1 MKTSKLVLKKSF
13 TLIVCFS
20 LFSLAFSQTNYFKVL
35 HTPTQ
40 EFPDAVV
47 ETESGDIIMIQTNYV
62 ELDSTNYVSFLKLNQ
77 QGDTLLY
84 RIVKRTERFYSYT
97 RIIKF
102 PMQIGQAEQYA
113 AIGAA
118 YYRDESTISTSQ
130 NKMLFYT
137 FDSNLDS
144 LSSAEINLPDSLYIW
159 GLRDAIQTKNG
170 HIVSLIDDMLHKK
183 VLILKSSLS
192 GDSISFNQIVPQNT
206 SYVFSIMEK
215 PDSDG
220 YYFTSDGYFNG
231 IIGYAFNYIIT
242 LDTNLQYVKQDSLPG
257 SCAFYSHIRP
267 FNNSILV
274 GGRAKRIWF
283 NAYPV
288 YLTEEYCIEK
298 LDNALQPVKQVFLS
312 HVVLNHSGD
321 SENDTI
327 SYPALSRNFDFVD
340 TNYIYTSH
348 YREYPMEYYPAI
360 YNYFVVSKF
369 NSNLD
374 LLWQY
379 YFGFD
384 AYYFVWQI
392 TALKDGGCFVS
403 GSRYDYQTQNQEYDI
418 FCLKLDSTGIF
429 TSSGEPNV
437 VVHSAVVF
445 PNPGTDILHL
455 ESGPQVLGNY
465 FQLYDLQGIK
475 VSEEKITAS
484 QQQISTNN
492 LPNGMY
498 IWRIVANGK
507 VIDSGKWL
515 KTE

>member
-1 MKTSKLVLKKSF
+1 MKTSRLVLKKTF
-13 TLIVCFS
+13 TLILCILF
-20 LFSLAFSQTNYFKVL
+20 FSLAYSQTNYFKVL
-35 HTPTQ
+35 HTPSV

-77 QGDTLLY
+77 SGDTVVN
-84 RIVKRTERFYSYT
+84 RIVERSDRFYSYT
-97 RIIKF
+97 RVIKL
-102 PMQIGQAEQYA
+102 PQPVGQPDQFV
-113 AIGAA
+113 AIGGSYNHGVNNAF
-118 YYRDESTISTSQ
+118 TVN
-130 NKMLFYT
+130 NKLLFYT
-137 FDSNLDS
+137 FNSNLDS
-144 LSSAEINLPDSLYIW
+144 ISSAEINLPDSLYIW
-159 GLRDAIQTKNG
+159 GLRDAIQSKNG
-170 HIVSLIDDMLHKK
+170 HIVSLIDDMLHHK
-183 VLILKSSLS
+183 VLILKSTIS
-192 GDSISFNQIVPQNT
+192 GDLVALNQIVPQKT
-206 SYVFSIMEK
+206 SYVYSIMEK
-215 PDSDG
+215 PESDG
-220 YYFTSDGYFNG
+220 YYFTCDGYFNG

-257 SCAFYSHIRP
+257 SCAYYSQIRP
-267 FNNSILV
+267 FNNSILAA
-274 GGRAKRIWF
+274 GRAYRLWL
-283 NAYPV
+283 NSYPG
-288 YLTEEYCIEK
+288 YKTEEYCIEK

-403 GSRYDYQTQNQEYDI
+403 GSRYDYQTQNEEYDI

-429 TSSGEPNV
+429 TSADESNMAI
-437 VVHSAVVF
+437 HSAVVF

-475 VSEEKITAS
+475 VSEQKITAS
-484 QQQISTNN
+484 HQQISTGK
-492 LPNGMY
+492 LLAGMY
-498 IWRIVANGK
+498 IWRIVTNGK
-507 VIDSGKWL
+507 VIDSGKWI
-515 KTE
+515 KAE

>member
-1 MKTSKLVLKKSF
+1 MKTSRLVLKKTF
-13 TLIVCFS
+13 TLILCILF
-20 LFSLAFSQTNYFKVL
+20 FSLAYSQTNYFKVL
-35 HTPTQ
+35 RTPAE
-40 EFPDAVV
+40 EFPDEVV

-62 ELDSTNYVSFLKLNQ
+62 DHDSTNYVSFLKLNQ
-77 QGDTLLY
+77 QGDTLAN
-84 RIVKRTERFYSYT
+84 
-97 RIIKF
+97 RIIKSAENYYSYSRVIKLPQPF
-102 PMQIGQAEQYA
+102 GQAEQFV
-113 AIGAA
+113 AIGASFDQGVNNA
-118 YYRDESTISTSQ
+118 FTAN
-130 NKMLFYT
+130 NKILYYT
-137 FDSNLDS
+137 FNSNLDS

-183 VLILKSSLS
+183 VLILKSSLN
-192 GDSISFNQIVPQNT
+192 GDSISFNQIVPQNS

-215 PDSDG
+215 PESDG

-283 NAYPV
+283 NASPV

-298 LDNALQPVKQVFLS
+298 LENALQPVKQVFLS

-340 TNYIYTSH
+340 TNYIYTAH
-348 YREYPMEYYPAI
+348 YREYPWSFYPAI

-374 LLWQY
+374 LQWQY

-403 GSRYDYQTQNQEYDI
+403 GNRYDYQTQNQEYDI

-429 TSSGEPNV
+429 TSADESNMAI
-437 VVHSAVVF
+437 HSAIVF
-445 PNPGTDILHL
+445 PNPGTSILHL

-475 VSEEKITAS
+475 MQEMQITAS
-484 QQQISTNN
+484 HQQINTNN
-492 LPNGMY
+492 LPTGMY
-498 IWRIVANGK
+498 VWRIVTKGK
-507 VIDSGKWL
+507 IVDSGKWI
-515 KTE
+515 KVE

>member
-1 MKTSKLVLKKSF
+1 MKKVILI
-13 TLIVCFS
+13 TLLIIVVQI
-20 LFSLAFSQTNYFKVL
+20 AYSQTNYFKVL
-35 HTPTQ
+35 HTPSV

-62 ELDSTNYVSFLKLNQ
+62 EQDSTNYVSFLKLNQ
-77 QGDTLLY
+77 SGDTVAN
-84 RIVKRTERFYSYT
+84 RIVERSDRFYSYT
-97 RIIKF
+97 RVIKLQQ
-102 PMQIGQAEQYA
+102 PDGQAEQFV
-113 AIGAA
+113 AIGGSYNRGANNVFTA
-118 YYRDESTISTSQ
+118 N
-130 NKMLFYT
+130 NKLLFYT
-137 FDSNLDS
+137 FNSNFDSI
-144 LSSAEINLPDSLYIW
+144 SSAEINLPNSLYIW

-170 HIVSLIDDMLHKK
+170 HIVSLIDDMTHKK
-183 VLILKSSLS
+183 VLILKSSIG
-192 GDSISFNQIVPQNT
+192 GDSISFNQIVPQNS

-215 PDSDG
+215 PESDG

-437 VVHSAVVF
+437 VVHSAMVF

-475 VSEEKITAS
+475 LSEVKITAS

-498 IWRIVANGK
+498 IWRIVTKGK
-507 VIDSGKWL
+507 IVDSGKWI
-515 KTE
+515 KVE

>member
-1 MKTSKLVLKKSF
+1 MKTSRLVLKKTF
-13 TLIVCFS
+13 TLILCILF
-20 LFSLAFSQTNYFKVL
+20 FSLAFSQTNYFKIL
-35 HTPTQ
+35 HTPAE
-40 EFPDAVV
+40 EFPDEVV
-47 ETESGDIIMIQTNYV
+47 ETETGDMIMIHSTYIDGGFTNFA
-62 ELDSTNYVSFLKLNQ
+62 SFIKLNQ
-77 QGDTLLY
+77 NGDTLAN
-84 RIVKRTERFYSYT
+84 
-97 RIIKF
+97 RIIKRAENYYSYSRVIKLPQPF
-102 PMQIGQAEQYA
+102 GQAEQYA
-113 AIGAA
+113 AVGAA
-118 YYRDESTISTSQ
+118 YNHLGSTILTTQ
-130 NKMLFYT
+130 NKVLFYT
-137 FDSNLDS
+137 FNSNLDS

-183 VLILKSSLS
+183 VLILRSSIG

-215 PDSDG
+215 PESDG

-274 GGRAKRIWF
+274 GGRAKRIWY
-283 NAYPV
+283 NASPV

-340 TNYIYTSH
+340 SNNIYTAH
-348 YREYPMEYYPAI
+348 YREYPWTFYPAI

-403 GSRYDYQTQNQEYDI
+403 GNRYDYQTQNQEYDI

-429 TSSGEPNV
+429 TSADESNMAI
-437 VVHSAVVF
+437 HSAVVF
-445 PNPGTDILHL
+445 PNPGTNILHL

-484 QQQISTNN
+484 QQQISTGK
-492 LPNGMY
+492 LLAGMY
-498 IWRIVANGK
+498 IWRIVTNGK
-507 VIDSGKWL
+507 VIDSGKWI
-515 KTE
+515 KAE